1 MMCSMWCVYC
11 GMRMLDV
18 DGSCVCD
25 GSIYECSDKNER
37 ERESIFIFIFRGF
50 GVANLFGMFAKYK
63 AFHWSRV
70 HLPTMCGLTVAV
82 KK

>member
-1 MMCSMWCVYC
+1 VCCVLVMAALYMCT
-11 GMRMLDV
+11 
-18 DGSCVCD
+18 
-25 GSIYECSDKNER
+25 DKKIER

-50 GVANLFGMFAKYK
+50 GVANLFLTFTKYR

-82 KK
+82 TK